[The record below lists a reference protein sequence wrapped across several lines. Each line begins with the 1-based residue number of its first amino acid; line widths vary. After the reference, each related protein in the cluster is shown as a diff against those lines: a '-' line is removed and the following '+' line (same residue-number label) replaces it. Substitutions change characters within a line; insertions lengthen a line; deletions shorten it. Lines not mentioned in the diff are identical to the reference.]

1 MTTLIPSI
9 PIHTSIGDIGRKYRA
24 WLVDVW
30 GVMHNGAEA
39 IASACDAC
47 KTFRSGGGIVMLI
60 SNAPR
65 PFTAV
70 AHHMRSLGVPDDA
83 YDTGTTSGD
92 VTRSM
97 LRSMPGRLV
106 FHVGP
111 ERDLGLFDG
120 ELVRLVD
127 ADDAELV
134 VCSGLHDDSKE
145 TPDDYYDLFTGLL
158 ARRLPMICAN
168 PDLKVERGSR
178 LVYCAGSLAAQY
190 EARGGEVRY
199 AGKPYAPIYAEALS
213 ALANIANAPIS
224 KANVL
229 AIGDGIN
236 TDIRGAHGAGLDA
249 LFIASGVH
257 MPGGLESGALAQLYA
272 DKPFRPIA
280 ALPALAW

>member
-1 MTTLIPSI
+1 MTSSIPST
-9 PIHTSIGDIGRKYRA
+9 PIHTSIADVGRNYRA
-24 WLVDVW
+24 WLVDIW

-47 KTFRSGGGIVMLI
+47 RTFRSRGGVVMLI

-70 AHHMRSLGVPDDA
+70 VPHMRSLGVPDDA
-83 YDTGTTSGD
+83 YDTGMTSGD

-97 LRSMPGRLV
+97 LQGMPGRPV

-120 ELVRLVD
+120 ESVKLVD
-127 ADDAELV
+127 ADTAELV
-134 VCSGLHDDSKE
+134 VCSGLYNDSKE
-145 TPDDYYDLFTGLL
+145 TPDDYHDLFSRLL

-168 PDLKVERGSR
+168 PDLKVERGNR

-199 AGKPYAPIYAEALS
+199 AGKPYPPIYAAALS
-213 ALANIANAPIS
+213 ALAGVTNTPVSEAD
-224 KANVL
+224 VL

-236 TDIRGAHGAGLDA
+236 TDIRGAHGAGLSA
-249 LFIASGVH
+249 VFIASGVH
-257 MPGGLESGALAQLYA
+257 MPGGLEARALERLYA
-272 DKPFRPIA
+272 DYPFRPIA
-280 ALPALAW
+280 ALSALAW

>member
-1 MTTLIPSI
+1 MTTSIPSI
-9 PIHTSIGDIGRKYRA
+9 PIHTSIADVGRKYRA
-24 WLVDVW
+24 WLVDIW

-47 KTFRSGGGIVMLI
+47 RIFRSSGGIVMLI

-65 PFTAV
+65 PFAAV
-70 AHHMRSLGVPDDA
+70 VPHMRSLGVPDSA
-83 YDTGTTSGD
+83 YDTGITSGD

-97 LRSMPGRLV
+97 LQGMRGRPV

-120 ELVRLVD
+120 DLVRLVD
-127 ADDAELV
+127 ADAAELV
-134 VCSGLHDDSKE
+134 VCSGLYNDGKE
-145 TPDDYYDLFTGLL
+145 TPDDYHDLFSRLL

-199 AGKPYAPIYAEALS
+199 AGKPHPPIYAEALS
-213 ALANIANAPIS
+213 ALANVTNAPIS
-224 KANVL
+224 KADVL

-236 TDIRGAHGAGLDA
+236 TDMRGAHGAGLSA
-249 LFIASGVH
+249 VFIASGVH
-257 MPGGLESGALAQLYA
+257 MPDGLEPRALTRLYA

-280 ALPALAW
+280 ALSALAL